1 MVLTIRQT
9 QEFRPIT
16 ASNDETVS
24 VPVVLLLCL
33 QISLPCGLCAAVL
46 CAKLE
51 KPVLFEAL
59 QEFTNVAFDNVSA
72 NTEFAAD
79 FIDHLGFGATALQHF
94 KDFRTHKIEGEHLPV
109 MDVEND
115 SPVAVVSAPHS
126 FGYLQQGV
134 PLFPVI
140 PGDSNIA
147 RESVKDSATNVLL
160 HPEARS
166 FVRES
171 GNGIR
176 KIL

>member
-1 MVLTIRQT
+1 
-9 QEFRPIT
+9 
-16 ASNDETVS
+16 
-24 VPVVLLLCL
+24 
-33 QISLPCGLCAAVL
+33 L

-59 QEFTNVAFDNVSA
+59 EEFTNVAFNNVVA
-72 NTEFAAD
+72 NTKFAAD
-79 FIDHLGFGATALQHF
+79 FLDHLSFGATALQHF
-94 KDFRTHKIEGEHLPV
+94 KDFGAHEVEGEHLPV
-109 MDVEND
+109 MDIENN

-126 FGYLQQGV
+126 FSYLQQGV

-140 PGDSNIA
+140 PFERRLESQ
-147 RESVKDSATNVLL
+147 SVKDSATKVCC
-160 HPEARS
+160 HRQARS